1 MSELLFE
8 CYNVPA
14 VSYGVDALFSLY
26 HSCSVQGRAYCDA
39 LVICSGHQS
48 THILPVLDGRLD
60 ASHVKRYLSHALY
73 MIASDALYIM
83 AV

>member
-26 HSCSVQGRAYCDA
+26 HSCSEQGRAYCDA
-39 LVICSGHQS
+39 LIVCSGHQF

-73 MIASDALYIM
+73 MIASDAL